1 MTTVKTN
8 AIRRPPLIK
17 WFAFQAVVVF
27 LMGALFWIKSP
38 VAAYSALAGGFIFLL
53 PNVYFAIKAFR
64 YSGARAAKQ
73 IMGSFYKGEAGKL
86 ILCAV
91 LFAIAFKSIKP
102 IDESALFLTFAI
114 MLVTNWLTPAVM
126 GGKTQ
131 HS

>member
-1 MTTVKTN
+1 MHHPQGYRVLMTTVKTN

-64 YSGARAAKQ
+64 YTGARAAKRARWPQ
-73 IMGSFYKGEAGKL
+73 RARLPHLRGPVHYGARYG
-86 ILCAV
+86 
-91 LFAIAFKSIKP
+91 
-102 IDESALFLTFAI
+102 
-114 MLVTNWLTPAVM
+114 N
-126 GGKTQ
+126 GRGR
-131 HS
+131 

>member
-8 AIRRPPLIK
+8 AIRHPPLIK

-64 YSGARAAKQ
+64 YTGARAAKQ

>member
-38 VAAYSALAGGFIFLL
+38 VAAYSALAGFIFLL

-64 YSGARAAKQ
+64 YTGARAAKQ

>member
-1 MTTVKTN
+1 MTTMKTN
-8 AIRRPPLIK
+8 AIRRPPLLR
-17 WFAFQAVVVF
+17 WFAFQAVVVL

-38 VAAYSALAGGFIFLL
+38 VAAYSALVGGFIFFL
-53 PNVYFAIKAFR
+53 PNMYFALKAFR
-64 YSGARAAKQ
+64 YTGARAAKQ
-73 IMGSFYKGEAGKL
+73 IMSSFYRGEAGKL

-102 IDESALFLTFAI
+102 MDVSALFLTFAI